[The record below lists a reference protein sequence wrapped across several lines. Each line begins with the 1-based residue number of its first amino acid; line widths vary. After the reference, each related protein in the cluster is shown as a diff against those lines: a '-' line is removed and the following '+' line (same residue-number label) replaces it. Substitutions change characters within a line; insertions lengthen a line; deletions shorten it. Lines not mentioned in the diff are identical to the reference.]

1 MWRVALSGVNPLG
14 MEQIEVIRQA
24 ITEQIRLL
32 ELERSA
38 QQTFYRSLLEEKPVR
53 YRVEQGFS
61 WFPVH
66 ITSSGFALGEMPY
79 VELEF
84 QKADQHAHQFQ
95 SGKPVQLFVQSDDR
109 EDRPVKGII
118 HWLHKKS
125 MRIYLH
131 ADDLPDWLHQGRVGV
146 DLLYDEQTF
155 RDMQVMLK
163 TMLNEPAG
171 SATLQMAASLYAG
184 QPARYDREQRELLP
198 NVLNSSQQEA
208 VQAALA
214 SETVCII
221 HGPPGTGKTTT
232 LIQLIKELVRQGE
245 QVLVC
250 APSNTAVDWLTLL
263 LQKQGLNALR
273 MGHLSR
279 MDQEVLE
286 SSLEQKL
293 AKHDEAKHLKKI
305 RMQAEELR
313 RLAGS
318 YKRHFG
324 PEERAQRSRL
334 LREAREL
341 SSWSKELE
349 HRITDDI
356 IDQAQV
362 ITCTLSGS
370 HSQHLR
376 QRRFK
381 TCIIDEAAQ
390 ALQASCWLAMSKAD
404 RAVLAGDPFQL
415 PPTVKDEQAAR
426 QGLTVTLLDLAIQA
440 GMNLHLLQVQ
450 YRMHAHIMQFSNQWF
465 YSGRLVAHDS
475 AGQRTLGSAQAAMP
489 VLEFIDT
496 AGCGFQEERC
506 AQTGSYLNRDEYR
519 LLREHM
525 DPFLH
530 QVWQENPRIGV
541 LSPYKAQVLYMQEE
555 IIADYPEGFDI
566 SIQTVDGF
574 QGQERDIIYISLVRS
589 NDEQQIGFLKDY
601 RRMNVAMTRSR
612 KKLIIIGDSATIGG
626 DPFFGAF
633 LQYVESI
640 DAYRSAWEFI
650 A

>member
-1 MWRVALSGVNPLG
+1 
-14 MEQIEVIRQA
+14 MEQMDIIRQA

-32 ELERSA
+32 ELERAA
-38 QQTFYRSLLEEKPVR
+38 QQKFYRSLLEEKPVK
-53 YRVEQGFS
+53 YRVEQGFT
-61 WFPVH
+61 WYPVH
-66 ITSSGFALGEMPY
+66 ITSNGFALGEMPY

-84 QKADQHAHQFQ
+84 QKADQFSHQFQ
-95 SGKPVQLFVQSDDR
+95 SGKPVQLFVQSDDK

-155 RDMQVMLK
+155 RDMQAMLK

-171 SATLQMAASLYAG
+171 SAIMQMAASFYAG
-184 QPARYDREQRELLP
+184 QPASYRREERDLLP
-198 NVLNSSQQEA
+198 NELNASQQDA
-208 VQAALA
+208 VRAALA

-232 LIQLIKELVRQGE
+232 LIHLLKELVSRGE

-293 AKHDEAKHLKKI
+293 AAHEDARHLKKI
-305 RMQAEELR
+305 RVQADELR
-313 RLAGS
+313 RLAGT

-324 PEERAQRSRL
+324 PEERAQRGRL
-334 LREAREL
+334 LKEAREL
-341 SSWSKELE
+341 SSWSRELE
-349 HRITDDI
+349 QRITDDI
-356 IDQAQV
+356 IDQAQI

-370 HSQHLR
+370 HSLHLR

-404 RAVLAGDPFQL
+404 RAILAGDPFQL
-415 PPTVKDEQAAR
+415 PPTVKDEQAMR
-426 QGLTVTLLDLAIQA
+426 QGLSVTLLDLAIRS
-440 GMNLHLLQVQ
+440 GLNLQLLKVQ
-450 YRMHAHIMQFSNQWF
+450 YRMHRHIMEFSNQWF
-465 YSGRLVAHDS
+465 YGGWLEADDRARE
-475 AGQRTLGSAQAAMP
+475 RTLDATHYAGP

-506 AQTGSYLNRDEYR
+506 AQTGSYLNKDEYR

-530 QVWQENPRIGV
+530 QVWQENPSVGI
-541 LSPYKAQVLYMQEE
+541 LSPYKAQVNYMQEE
-555 IIADYPEGFDI
+555 LVADQPEGF
-566 SIQTVDGF
+566 SIGVQTIDGF

-589 NDEQQIGFLKDY
+589 NEDQQIGFLKDY
-601 RRMNVAMTRSR
+601 RRMNVAMTRAR
-612 KKLIIIGDSATIGG
+612 KKLIVIGDSATIGS
-626 DPFFGAF
+626 DPFFEAF
-633 LQYVESI
+633 LHYVESI
-640 DAYRSAWEFI
+640 DAYRSAWEFM

>member
-1 MWRVALSGVNPLG
+1 
-14 MEQIEVIRQA
+14 MEQIDIIRHA
-24 ITEQIRLL
+24 ITEQIRLI

-38 QQTFYRSLLEEKPVR
+38 QQTFYRTLQEEKPVK
-53 YRVEQGFS
+53 YRVEEGFS
-61 WFPVH
+61 WFPIH

-84 QKADQHAHQFQ
+84 QKADLYAHQFQ
-95 SGKPVQLFVQSDDR
+95 PGKPVQLFVQSDNK

-125 MRIYLH
+125 MRLYLH
-131 ADDLPDWLHQGRVGV
+131 ANDLPDWLNQGRVGV

-155 RDMQVMLK
+155 KDMQGILK
-163 TMLNEPAG
+163 TMLNEPEG
-171 SATLQMAASLYAG
+171 SRVLQMAACFYAA
-184 QPARYDREQRELLP
+184 QPAKINTATFTLLP
-198 NVLNSSQQEA
+198 NNLNMSQQDA
-208 VQAALA
+208 VRAAL
-214 SETVCII
+214 SSHTVCII

-232 LIQLIKELVRQGE
+232 LIHLIKELVAKGE

-250 APSNTAVDWLTLL
+250 APSNTAVDWLTFLC
-263 LQKQGLNALR
+263 QKQGLNTLR

-279 MDQEVLE
+279 LDQEVLE

-293 AKHDEAKHLKKI
+293 SKHEEAKHLKKI
-305 RMQAEELR
+305 RMQADELR
-313 RLAGS
+313 RLAGT

-324 PEERAQRSRL
+324 PEERAQRGRL
-334 LREAREL
+334 LKEAREL
-341 SSWSKELE
+341 SSWSKDLE
-349 HRITDDI
+349 QRISDDI

-370 HSQHLR
+370 HSQYLR
-376 QRRFK
+376 HRRFK

-390 ALQASCWLAMSKAD
+390 AMQASCWLPMMMAD
-404 RAVLAGDPFQL
+404 RAILAGDPFQL

-426 QGLTVTLLDLAIQA
+426 QGLSVTLLDLAIQA
-440 GMNLHLLQVQ
+440 GMNVHLLQVQ
-450 YRMHAHIMQFSNQWF
+450 YRMNSQIMAFPNQWF
-465 YSGRLVAHDS
+465 YGGRLIADDS
-475 AGQRTLGSAQAAMP
+475 ASKRTLDASQAANP

-506 AQTGSYLNRDEYR
+506 VRTGSYLNKSEYR

-530 QVWQENPRIGV
+530 QVWQENPSIGV
-541 LSPYKAQVLYMQEE
+541 LSPYKAQVNYMNEE
-555 IIADYPEGFDI
+555 IVSDYPEGFDI

-589 NDEQQIGFLKDY
+589 NDEQQTGFLKDY
-601 RRMNVAMTRSR
+601 RRMNVAMTRAR
-612 KKLIIIGDSATIGG
+612 KKLIIIGDSATIGV
-626 DPFFGAF
+626 DPFFEAF

-650 A
+650 V

>member
-1 MWRVALSGVNPLG
+1 
-14 MEQIEVIRQA
+14 MEQLEIVRESIL
-24 ITEQIRLL
+24 EQIRLL
-32 ELERSA
+32 EIERAA
-38 QQTFYRSLLEEKPVR
+38 QQAFYRSLLEEKPVK

-61 WFPVH
+61 WYPIH
-66 ITSSGFALGEMPY
+66 ILSSGFALGEMPY

-84 QKADQHAHQFQ
+84 QKADQFPHQFQ
-95 SGKPVQLFVQSDDR
+95 SGKPIQLFVQSDDKA
-109 EDRPVKGII
+109 DRPVKGII

-131 ADDLPDWLHQGRVGV
+131 ADDLPDWLNQGRVGV
-146 DLLYDEQTF
+146 DLLYDEQTYK
-155 RDMQVMLK
+155 DMQQMLK
-163 TMLNEPAG
+163 SMLSEPAG
-171 SATLQMAASLYAG
+171 SRTMQMASAFYAG
-184 QPARYDREQRELLP
+184 RKQDYKPLALELLP
-198 NVLNSSQQEA
+198 NTLNTSQQDA
-208 VQAALA
+208 VKAALS

-232 LIQLIKELVRQGE
+232 LIHLLKELVCRGE

-263 LQKQGLNALR
+263 LQRQGLNTLR
-273 MGHLSR
+273 LGHLSR

-305 RMQAEELR
+305 RVQADELR
-313 RLAGS
+313 RLAGT

-324 PEERAQRSRL
+324 PEERAQRGRL
-334 LREAREL
+334 LKEAREL

-349 HRITDDI
+349 HRITDEI
-356 IDQAQV
+356 IAQAQI

-370 HSQHLR
+370 HSLHLR
-376 QRRFK
+376 HKRFK
-381 TCIIDEAAQ
+381 TCVIDEAAQ

-404 RAVLAGDPFQL
+404 RAILAGDPFQL
-415 PPTVKDEQAAR
+415 PPTVKDEQAMR
-426 QGLTVTLLDLAIQA
+426 QGLGKTLLDLAIQS
-440 GMNLHLLQVQ
+440 GLNLHLLKIQ

-465 YSGRLVAHDS
+465 YEGRLQAHES
-475 AGQRTLGSAQAAMP
+475 AEQRTLGAANAALQVM
-489 VLEFIDT
+489 EFIDT

-506 AQTGSYLNRDEYR
+506 AQTGSYLNKDEYR

-530 QVWQENPRIGV
+530 QVWLENPSIGV
-541 LSPYKAQVLYMQEE
+541 LSPYKAQVGYMQEE
-555 IIADYPEGFDI
+555 IVADYPEGFSI
-566 SIQTVDGF
+566 SIQTIDGF

-601 RRMNVAMTRSR
+601 RRMNVAMTRAR

-626 DPFFGAF
+626 DPFFAAF
-633 LQYVESI
+633 LSYVESI
-640 DAYRSAWEFI
+640 EAYRSAWEFM